1 MGSNVHDMAWVAGLC
16 IPFVWLCHRLKVLT
30 VGGGAMA
37 GLIAMAVVVSQG
49 WLWLVPLF
57 VFLISGVLL
66 GRLNKNA
73 RSDAKH
79 GKPRDAVQVF
89 CNGGIYAIA
98 ACLPSSYSPA
108 FMMWTSVSVAMS
120 DTWASELGMRFGGK
134 PFDLAT
140 YSTLD
145 RGVSGGITWVG
156 CLGGV
161 IGASLMGIVVELL
174 FMPTT
179 ILTAMAFMVVFCGT
193 VGTAGM
199 LLDSWLGANMQ
210 ARFDDGAGLRDQGSR
225 RVSGFAW
232 MTNDMVN
239 LISNVLMVA
248 AVHALITSL

>member
-1 MGSNVHDMAWVAGLC
+1 MGSNVQQIALVAGLSV
-16 IPFVWLCHRLKVLT
+16 PFVWLCMRLRILT
-30 VGGGAMA
+30 LGGGAMA
-37 GLIAMAVVVSQG
+37 GLIALTVVLAQG
-49 WLWLVPLF
+49 WPWLVPLF
-57 VFLISGVLL
+57 AFLISGVLL
-66 GRLNKNA
+66 GKLNKNA
-73 RSDAKH
+73 RTDAKH

-98 ACLPSSYSPA
+98 ACLPSSCSPA

-120 DTWASELGMRFGGK
+120 DTWASELGMRFGGR

-161 IGASLMGIVVELL
+161 IGATLMGTIVGLL
-174 FMPTT
+174 FMPPA
-179 ILTAMAFMVVFCGT
+179 LLKDMAFMVVFCGT

-210 ARFDDGAGLRDQGSR
+210 ARYDDGAGLRDQGTR

-239 LISNVLMVA
+239 LVSNVLLVA
-248 AVHALITSL
+248 VVHTLITSL